1 MYDNC
6 FPMNFKTNSLK
17 FNHSMKDI
25 IFGLLFCLAFS
36 TGLMAQPGFY
46 FSNEAACQG
55 ETFCVDVT
63 VDNFS
68 NITGT
73 TYQIRWDAAII
84 QYQSIQNPTLPGFN
98 IATHVDASAAASGIL
113 SISWSV
119 APCGVPGTMGVTLVD
134 CFGQCRPTIMQICFR
149 MLSSTYGASTTVGI
163 GPNPYITKD
172 NSACQNVGLINNPG
186 IVSNCV
192 RPVEL
197 IASRRQGNPGDLVC
211 VDFRVT
217 GFDDLNSMQFTVN
230 YDSSVLTFENVVI
243 PGALPNFS
251 QANFGTPPSLPA
263 GTITVSWSYTPPD
276 NSGITLLDSTMI
288 FQVCFRISGQCEAA
302 SLITFG
308 DSPTPIEF
316 GNTIVQNF
324 NIMVLPRNGRVQVSN
339 CNPTGMPM
347 RVVCGPPRNLGET
360 FCVDI
365 TANNFF
371 NVAAFNYLVE
381 WNPAILEFQSIANIT
396 TNGISNFTPANFS
409 TANVQGGILRVNW
422 VRTANNNAFIPNGE
436 VHYRICFKVIGVGG
450 NSPISIGGPLPF
462 MQLNNL
468 NAPNIGINSTNCEV
482 IINQPTGVTL
492 QVASAD
498 ANYNQQVCVNIS
510 ANNFRDITRF
520 RFSVNWDPLHLQFVS
535 IQNLT
540 LPGVNPLVNFN
551 QLGVASGTLSFDWST
566 MTPVT
571 RPDGTDLFRLCFL
584 VVGQPG
590 DCDLVSIT
598 DVPLAREAVTSFS
611 NGNNIGISVQNG
623 TVCSLFPEGFFMNV
637 GTVNGFWRDT
647 ICVPFTVASFDNI
660 TDARFDVSFN
670 PNNLSYVG
678 VRNLANLPGLS
689 TSTFDATQADIGL
702 IRFNWNS
709 LQPRMLP
716 DSTVLFE
723 MCFAAIG
730 EARGT
735 CHRVEVIRDPAPV
748 VLTSAGVGSLVFR
761 NGRVCVGDKLILES
775 VTITPVS
782 CPGANDG
789 RIELTVVGGRPP
801 YGNTWES
808 DPLQFFPLVGRNL
821 PVGPIVVTTRDN
833 SSPAVIRVDT
843 FFVPLATNVPTV
855 NAGPDR
861 PFPCDGSPILA
872 LQTQV
877 SQGPDFAYKWTTLG
891 GELALPDTN
900 ATGLARRQ
908 GIYILAVTNRVTGC
922 TVTDTVLV
930 TNPVLPIADGGP
942 DQLTTCLSDTVMLNG
957 SLSSMGDTVTY
968 SWTAFNGGTI
978 LAGEQNQASPR
989 VRGTGT
995 YALEVRFT
1003 TSGCIA
1009 RDTVLV
1015 NDGAIL
1021 PTAFGG
1027 ADAEIG
1033 CSASVTLDGSASFGA
1048 NPLSLS
1054 WQNQSG
1060 TTLSNT
1066 ATYEASSPGTFILV
1080 ARDTV
1085 NGCIARDT
1093 VVVTPTTNVPTVN
1106 AGADL
1111 TLTCD
1116 MPEVTFAASVT
1127 NSTSF
1132 SVQWTPVDSG
1142 GALVSSTVTQL
1153 NARASAPGTYRVEI
1167 RDLFTQCIATDT
1179 VVVNDGTQLPDVA
1192 LTVSNALTCDSTQ
1205 VRVSATTPAGN
1216 DFTTRWTFNGQN
1228 IGTQVNAIDVAEP
1241 GFYAIEVTN
1250 TTTGCVRLDSVEVR
1264 RDLSAPSVGIVPPAT
1279 WTCQFDT
1286 IQLTSNIITGNVPG
1300 IRFEWTGANNDTTA
1314 IIGRTAQNPAV
1325 IRPGSYTL
1333 RAFSPVT
1340 GCFGE
1345 ATVTVQADSIRPTA
1359 QAGDDR
1365 TIGCSG
1371 ETVQLRGIANTAGV
1385 NPLGFSWIGPD
1396 GTVITTQD
1404 TITVSIFGAYVFVV
1418 RDEVNGCFATDTV
1431 LINSSA
1437 DVPTVTI
1444 APDTLRLTCNNT
1456 SVTIPGQISFNSS
1469 FTFEWISLAFG
1480 ALEPGT
1486 ETSQTPRTSTGGI
1499 YILRATNPANM
1510 CFASDTVVVIADQQL
1525 PVADAGGSYTLTCRE
1540 PSIQLSSQ
1548 GSSSGAGIRYDWY
1561 LNDLN
1566 NLVAANNA
1574 TPTIQQP
1581 GNYLLQVTNLNNGC
1595 TRIDTA
1601 FVAQDGTPP
1610 QISVLT
1616 QSLELFLTC
1625 AITQVS
1631 ARVAYTPENPNFDIE
1646 WSFSQGGNIVL
1657 LSADS
1662 LTITVN
1668 RPGIYTIRVTNPD
1681 NGCVGSNEVV
1691 VEADTLRP
1699 TIVIEPSPGRQITCA
1714 TSLISLNAS
1723 SSSSGP
1729 DFTSQW
1735 NVLEG
1740 GPLTTLA
1747 PLQVTTSTSGVYE
1760 LVVVDTTNGCI
1771 SRDTIKI
1778 TENFDTP
1785 VVTIAVPEAIT
1796 CNTSSVVLDAN
1807 GSSSGANFSISW
1819 MGIEGGTVSPTGNPL
1834 QVTVNSGGLFE
1845 LTIRDNTNGCEGRD
1859 TVFVRQDNMPPVANA
1874 GSDVE
1879 ISCGGVTTT
1888 LDGSGSD
1895 AGNNISYQWSAIS
1908 GGGPI
1913 TGATMASA
1921 SVNVA
1926 GTYQLL
1932 VTNTSNGCSATD
1944 TVVVRIANN
1953 LPEAMAGEDTQVCGG
1968 SVNLRAIL
1976 PPTTTGRWTS
1986 LGQAVVSDPGNPES
2000 AVTNAQIGDNR
2011 FVWTLST
2018 TDCPNYSSDTVN
2030 ILVQRAPDA
2039 NNDQATL
2046 PAGMLSA
2053 SINVTANDQLFGA
2066 SAFTVAVVSPPS
2078 LGRVGNTS
2086 GGVLDY
2092 SVAPGVFGQ
2101 DQLRYQICNADC
2113 PTLCD
2118 TAIVQIQIE
2127 RGNVVINLPNAITP
2141 NGDGLNDQLVFE
2153 QLLDGGQQY
2162 PNNELIIFNRWND
2175 IVFRARPY
2183 LNDWRGTNQSGQELP
2198 QGTYYYILRL
2208 NIAEGEIIR
2217 GDVTIVR

>member
-1 MYDNC
+1 MY
-6 FPMNFKTNSLK
+6 PMNLETTLLK
-17 FNHSMKDI
+17 SNHRMKNI
-25 IFGLLFCLAFS
+25 IFGLFFCLAFS
-36 TGLMAQPGFY
+36 ASLIAQPGFY

-55 ETFCVDVT
+55 ETFCVDIT

-119 APCGVPGTMGVTLVD
+119 APCGVPGTMGVTLND
-134 CFGQCRPTIMQICFR
+134 CFSQCRPTIMSVCFR

-163 GPNPYITKD
+163 GPNPYVTKD

-186 IVSNCV
+186 IITNCV

-251 QANFGTPPSLPA
+251 QANFGTPPNLPA

-276 NSGITLLDSTMI
+276 NSGITLLDSTVI
-288 FQVCFRISGQCEAA
+288 FQVCFRISGQCETA

-308 DSPTPIEF
+308 NSPTPIEF

-324 NIMVLPRNGRVQVSN
+324 NIMVLPRNGRVQASN

-409 TANVQGGILRVNW
+409 TANVQGGILGVNW

-450 NSPISIGGPLPF
+450 NSPVSIGGPLPF

-468 NAPNIGINSTNCEV
+468 NAPNTGINPTNCEV
-482 IINQPTGVTL
+482 VVNQPTGVTL
-492 QVASAD
+492 RVANAD
-498 ANYNQQVCVNIS
+498 ANFNQQVCVNIS

-571 RPDGTDLFRLCFL
+571 QPDGTDLFRLCFL
-584 VVGQPG
+584 IVGQPG

-611 NGNNIGISVQNG
+611 NGSNIGISAQDG
-623 TVCSLFPEGFFMNV
+623 TICSLFPEGFFMNV
-637 GTVNGFWRDT
+637 GTVNGLWRDT

-660 TDARFDVSFN
+660 TEARFDVSFN

-689 TSTFDATQADIGL
+689 ASTFNTTQAGIGV

-730 EARGT
+730 EAGGT
-735 CHRVEVIRDPAPV
+735 CHRVDIIRDPAPV
-748 VLTSAGVGSLVFR
+748 VLTSAGIGSLVSR

-821 PVGPIVVTTRDN
+821 PVGSIVVTTRDN

-843 FFVPLATNVPTV
+843 FFVPLAANVPTV
-855 NAGPDR
+855 DVGPDR
-861 PFPCDGSPILA
+861 PFPCDGSPVLG
-872 LQTQV
+872 LQSQV
-877 SQGPDFAYKWTTLG
+877 SQGPEFAYKWTTLG

-908 GIYILAVTNRVTGC
+908 GIYILAVTNRTTGC

-942 DQLTTCLSDTVMLNG
+942 DQLTTCLSDTVRLNG
-957 SLSSMGDTVTY
+957 SLSSTGDTVTY
-968 SWTAFNGGTI
+968 NWTAFNGGAI
-978 LAGEQNQASPR
+978 VAGEQNQASPR
-989 VRGTGT
+989 VRGIGT

-1003 TSGCIA
+1003 TTGCVA

-1015 NDGAIL
+1015 NDGAIP

-1027 ADAEIG
+1027 ADAVIG
-1033 CSASVTLDGSASFGA
+1033 CNTSITLDGSASFGA

-1054 WQNQSG
+1054 WQNQAG
-1060 TTLSNT
+1060 ATLSNT
-1066 ATYEASSPGTFILV
+1066 ATYETSSPGTFILV

-1085 NGCIARDT
+1085 NGCMARDT
-1093 VVVTPTTNVPTVN
+1093 VVVTPTSDVPTVN

-1111 TLTCD
+1111 TLTCNT
-1116 MPEVTFAASVT
+1116 PEVTFAASVT

-1132 SVQWTPVDSG
+1132 AVQWTPLSSG
-1142 GALVSSTVTQL
+1142 GALVSSTETQL
-1153 NARASAPGTYRVEI
+1153 NARASAPGTYRVEV
-1167 RDLFTQCIATDT
+1167 RDLFNQCTAADT
-1179 VVVNDGTQLPDVA
+1179 VVVNDGTQLPDVTLA
-1192 LTVSNALTCDSTQ
+1192 TPNALTCDSTQ

-1216 DFTTRWTFNGQN
+1216 NFTTRWTFNGQS
-1228 IGTQVNAIDVAEP
+1228 IGAQTNAVNATQP
-1241 GFYAIEVTN
+1241 GFYTIEVTN

-1279 WTCQFDT
+1279 WTCRFDT
-1286 IQLTSNIITGNVPG
+1286 VQLTSNIITGDVPG
-1300 IRFEWTGANNDTTA
+1300 IRFVWTGANNDTTA
-1314 IIGRTAQNPAV
+1314 IIGRTAQNPVV
-1325 IRPGSYTL
+1325 IRPGSYTV
-1333 RAFSPVT
+1333 RAFNPIT

-1345 ATVTVQADSIRPTA
+1345 ATVMVQADSIRPTA

-1365 TIGCSG
+1365 TIGCGG

-1385 NPLGFSWIGPD
+1385 NPLAFSWIGPN
-1396 GTVITTQD
+1396 GTIITTQD
-1404 TITVSIFGAYVFVV
+1404 TITVSEFGAYVFVV
-1418 RDEVNGCFATDTV
+1418 RDEVNGCSAADTV
-1431 LINSSA
+1431 LISSSTN
-1437 DVPTVTI
+1437 VPTVTI
-1444 APDTLRLTCNNT
+1444 APDTLRLTCTNP
-1456 SVTIPGQISFNSS
+1456 SVTIPGQISFNGS

-1486 ETSQTPRTSTGGI
+1486 ETSQTPSTSTGGI
-1499 YILRATNPANM
+1499 YILRATNPANQ
-1510 CFASDTVVVIADQQL
+1510 CFASDTVVVVNDQQL
-1525 PVADAGGSYTLTCRE
+1525 PIADAGGDFTLTCRE
-1540 PSIQLSSQ
+1540 PSHRLSAQ
-1548 GSSSGAGIRYDWY
+1548 GSSTGPNIRYDWY

-1566 NLVAANNA
+1566 NLVAANTDA
-1574 TPTIQQP
+1574 HTVQQP
-1581 GNYLLQVTNLNNGC
+1581 GNYILQVRNALNGC
-1595 TRIDTA
+1595 VRLDT
-1601 FVAQDGTPP
+1601 VVISQDGTPP
-1610 QISVLT
+1610 QVAVLT

-1625 AITQVS
+1625 ATTQVT
-1631 ARVAYTPENPNFDIE
+1631 ANVAYTPNNPDFNIQWE
-1646 WSFSQGGNIVL
+1646 VSQGGNIVS

-1668 RPGIYTIRVTNPD
+1668 LPGIYTIRVTNPE

-1691 VEADTLRP
+1691 VAIDTIRP
-1699 TIVIEPSPGRQITCA
+1699 TLIINPSPGQEITCA
-1714 TSLISLNAS
+1714 TSVINLNAS
-1723 SSSSGP
+1723 GSSTGP
-1729 DFTSQW
+1729 DFTSEW
-1735 NVLEG
+1735 NVVSG
-1740 GPLTTLA
+1740 GPLTTIT
-1747 PLQVTTSTSGVYE
+1747 PQQVTTATAGAYE
-1760 LVVVDTTNGCI
+1760 LVITNTSNGCV
-1771 SRDTIKI
+1771 SRDTIRI
-1778 TENFDTP
+1778 SENRVPPTA
-1785 VVTIAVPEAIT
+1785 TIAIPQPLT
-1796 CNTSSVVLDAN
+1796 CNTSSVTLNGN
-1807 GSSSGANFSISW
+1807 GSSSGANFNIAW
-1819 MGIEGGTVSPTGNPL
+1819 QGLEGGTVSPTGNPL
-1834 QVTVNSGGLFE
+1834 QVTVTTGGLYE
-1845 LTIRDNTNGCEGRD
+1845 LTVRDNTNGCEKRD
-1859 TVFVRQDNMPPVANA
+1859 TILVREDNIPPLANA
-1874 GSDVE
+1874 GPDTE
-1879 ISCGGVTTT
+1879 ISCAGVTVT
-1888 LDGSGSD
+1888 LDGSGSA
-1895 AGNNISYQWSAIS
+1895 AGDNINYQWSVIS
-1908 GGGPI
+1908 GGGSI
-1913 TGATMASA
+1913 TGATLASA
-1921 SVNVA
+1921 SVNAA

-1932 VTNTSNGCSATD
+1932 VTNTSNGCSARD

-1953 LPEAMAGEDTQVCGG
+1953 LPDAMAGEDTQVCGG
-1968 SVNLRAIL
+1968 SINLRATL
-1976 PPTTTGRWTS
+1976 PPNTTGQWTS
-1986 LGQAVVSDPGNPES
+1986 LGQAVVSNPSDPES
-2000 AVTNAQIGDNR
+2000 AVTNAQTGDNR

-2018 TDCPNYSSDTVN
+2018 ADCPNYSSDTVT
-2030 ILVQRAPDA
+2030 IRLQRAPEA
-2039 NNDQATL
+2039 NNDQAML
-2046 PAGMLSA
+2046 PAGTLNV
-2053 SINVTANDQLFGA
+2053 SINVAANDQLFGA
-2066 SAFTVAVVSPPS
+2066 SAFTVTVVSPPT
-2078 LGRVGNTS
+2078 LGRVDS
-2086 GGVLDY
+2086 IRGGVLNY
-2092 SVAPGVFGQ
+2092 SVLPGVFGQ

-2118 TAIVQIQIE
+2118 TAAVQIQIE
-2127 RGNVVINLPNAITP
+2127 RSNVVINLPNAITP
-2141 NGDGLNDQLVFE
+2141 NGDGLNDQLIFE

-2183 LNDWRGTNQSGQELP
+2183 LNDWSGTNQSGQELP

-2217 GDVTIVR
+2217 GDITIVR